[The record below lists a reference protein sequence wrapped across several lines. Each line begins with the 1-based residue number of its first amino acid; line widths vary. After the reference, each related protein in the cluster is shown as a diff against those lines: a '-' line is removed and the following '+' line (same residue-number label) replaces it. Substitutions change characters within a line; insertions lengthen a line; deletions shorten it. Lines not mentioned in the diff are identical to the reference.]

1 MNKSKL
7 GEIAQLAEIVAAFA
21 VVLSLIYVGLEIR
34 QSTLESDAD
43 IQEELLSY
51 TRQRRILVIENSE
64 LAQVL
69 TKGYSDISSLT
80 AAENLQFVH
89 FSELH
94 YVAWERAFMAKES
107 GVFSEEIW
115 KLWDDWF
122 ASTARTEPDFVWPIV
137 RNTLHPYPAFE
148 LHVNTVMG
156 IETSD

>member
-1 MNKSKL
+1 MNKFKL
-7 GEIAQLAEIVAAFA
+7 GELAQLAEIVAAFA
-21 VVLSLIYVGLEIR
+21 VVLSLVYVGLEIR

-51 TRQRRILVIENSE
+51 TRQRRILVVENSE

-69 TKGYSDISSLT
+69 TKGYSGVDSLT
-80 AAENLQFVH
+80 AAENLQFVY

-94 YVAWERAFMAKES
+94 YVAWERAFVAKDS
-107 GVFSEEIW
+107 GVFSEKMW

-122 ASTARTEPDFVWPIV
+122 ASTARAEPDFVWPIV
-137 RNTLHPYPAFE
+137 RNTLHSYPAFV